1 MQDRGLNIYYLHNG
15 VNSCPKIKVHSGDFQ
30 PVSSYRNLFVVFLC
44 KYAEVLFSP
53 QFLAQSIHG
62 KLVWRD
68 ISAFR
73 FPLYSRLGWNLEVH
87 SLTLFHSSKC
97 FKYRMST
104 FFLLVSCY
112 WGCDQSTNKNLFS
125 WSNTNKFRLK
135 EIFWFNAVQPILFIS
150 PIRNPHLGQQTI
162 RKPPYFGVQRW
173 AVTMS
178 LWKW

>member
-30 PVSSYRNLFVVFLC
+30 PVSSYRNLFVVFFMQVCRSFIFALVFGP
-44 KYAEVLFSP
+44 KHTRKIS
-53 QFLAQSIHG
+53 LA
-62 KLVWRD
+62 RY
-68 ISAFR
+68 FR

-97 FKYRMST
+97 FKYRRST